1 MPSVNI
7 DLSTRILDD
16 DMSVQLIHPGARY
29 AFYDDVLNSGVLPVD
44 VPYLEVADGHSL
56 PATDDIGPMLE
67 RARLLR
73 KWAKRPI
80 SEESTLR
87 PSLDLDHYRVGLN
100 MDPAAQGVRT
110 RLRNAA
116 NDILWGIPEGTLAVI
131 PARRIW
137 GTAILAEFGS
147 RTAPRQIVNGTGHY
161 SSLKFSARPMA
172 NIKRIPM
179 TSLPGEVL
187 KNARSTSVVNEIGG
201 YAEDELLRL
210 YYGDY
215 MRRHEFVAGVV
226 AQTDDFDALVMG
238 QMIDL
243 HIALDHFIRTGVVL
257 APGRGLYDRHV
268 TETPNL
274 HAAINSPDG
283 RASLES
289 SGIATFCVKLLMILA
304 ASGVLAHGGGPL
316 IAQGALEVAN
326 SAQQDVEPEL
336 LTASANALTD
346 FFATAG
352 IPVYSEYIEALQN
365 GLERNLTTPTGTAT
379 IQP

>member
-29 AFYDDVLNSGVLPVD
+29 AFFDDVLNGGVLPVD
-44 VPYLEVADGHSL
+44 VPYLQVADGRNL
-56 PATDDIGPMLE
+56 PAADDIAPMLE

-73 KWAKRPI
+73 KWAKRPL
-80 SEESTLR
+80 SEANTIR
-87 PSLDLDHYRVGLN
+87 PSLDIDQYRVGLN

-116 NDILWGIPEGTLAVI
+116 NDILWGLPEGTLAVI
-131 PARRIW
+131 PSRRL
-137 GTAILAEFGS
+137 GGNAILAEFGS
-147 RTAPRQIVNGTGHY
+147 PTEPRQIVNGTGHY
-161 SSLKFSARPMA
+161 FSLQFSARPMV
-172 NIKRIPM
+172 NIKSIPM

-187 KNARSTSVVNEIGG
+187 KNARSTSVVNEVGG
-201 YAEDELLRL
+201 YAEDEVLRL

-215 MRRHEFVAGVV
+215 MRKHEYVVGVV
-226 AQTDDFDALVMG
+226 AETDDFDALVMG

-257 APGRGLYDRHV
+257 APGRGLYDRNV
-268 TETPNL
+268 METPNL

-304 ASGVLAHGGGPL
+304 ASGVLVHGGGPL

-326 SAQQDVEPEL
+326 SAQQDVEPAL
-336 LTASANALTD
+336 LEASANALTG

-365 GLERNLTTPTGTAT
+365 GLERNQTTPTGTAT

>member
-29 AFYDDVLNSGVLPVD
+29 AFFDDVLNSGVLPVD
-44 VPYLEVADGHSL
+44 VPYLQVADGRSL
-56 PATDDIGPMLE
+56 PAANNIAPMLE

-73 KWAKRPI
+73 KWAKRPL
-80 SEESTLR
+80 SEAHTIR
-87 PSLDLDHYRVGLN
+87 PSLDLDQYRVGLN

-116 NDILWGIPEGTLAVI
+116 NDILWGLPEGTLAVI
-131 PARRIW
+131 PSRRL
-137 GTAILAEFGS
+137 GGNAILAEFGS
-147 RTAPRQIVNGTGHY
+147 LSAPRQIVNGTGHY
-161 SSLKFSARPMA
+161 FSLQFLARPMV

-187 KNARSTSVVNEIGG
+187 KNARSTSAVNEVGG

-215 MRRHEFVAGVV
+215 MRKHEFVAGVV
-226 AQTDDFDALVMG
+226 AETEDFDALVMG
-238 QMIDL
+238 QLIDL
-243 HIALDHFIRTGVVL
+243 HIALDHFIKTGDVL
-257 APGRGLYDRHV
+257 KPGRGLYDRGIK
-268 TETPNL
+268 ETPNL
-274 HAAINSPDG
+274 HAVINSPDG

-289 SGIATFCVKLLMILA
+289 TGIATLCVKLLMILA
-304 ASGVLAHGGGPL
+304 TSGVLVQTSGPL
-316 IAQGALEVAN
+316 IAQGQLDVTN
-326 SAQQDVEPEL
+326 SAQQDVDPKL
-336 LTASANALTD
+336 LKDSENALTN

-352 IPVYSEYIEALQN
+352 YPVYSEYIEALQN
-365 GLERNLTTPTGTAT
+365 GLKRNQTTPTGTAT

>member
-29 AFYDDVLNSGVLPVD
+29 AFFDDVLNSGVLPVD
-44 VPYLEVADGHSL
+44 VPYLQVADGRSL
-56 PATDDIGPMLE
+56 PAANNIAPMLE

-73 KWAKRPI
+73 KWAKRPL
-80 SEESTLR
+80 SEAHTIR
-87 PSLDLDHYRVGLN
+87 PSLDLDQYRVGLN

-116 NDILWGIPEGTLAVI
+116 NDILWGLPEGTLAVI
-131 PARRIW
+131 PSRRL
-137 GTAILAEFGS
+137 GGNAILAEFGS
-147 RTAPRQIVNGTGHY
+147 LSAPRQIVNGTGHY
-161 SSLKFSARPMA
+161 FSLQFLARPMV
-172 NIKRIPM
+172 NIKKIPM

-187 KNARSTSVVNEIGG
+187 KNARSTSAVNEVGG

-215 MRRHEFVAGVV
+215 MRKHEFVAGVV
-226 AQTDDFDALVMG
+226 AETEDFDALVMG
-238 QMIDL
+238 QLIDL
-243 HIALDHFIRTGVVL
+243 HIALDHFIKTDVVL
-257 APGRGLYDRHV
+257 APGRGLYDRDIK
-268 TETPNL
+268 ETPNL

-289 SGIATFCVKLLMILA
+289 TGIATFCVKLLMILA
-304 ASGVLAHGGGPL
+304 ASGVLVKTSGPL
-316 IAQGALEVAN
+316 IAQGELDVAN
-326 SAQQDVEPEL
+326 SAQQDVDPKL
-336 LTASANALTD
+336 LEASANALTS

-352 IPVYSEYIEALQN
+352 YPVYSEYIEALQN
-365 GLERNLTTPTGTAT
+365 GLKRNQTTPTGTAT